1 MLKTVFTFMIAIQS
15 TMALGQESG
24 CSLSEFSAENPD
36 RLNSTPLRRTS
47 LLRLGPFL
55 AYRSL
60 PNLIPMVTEL
70 WPFALAGPL
79 LIPGAQPSLH
89 I

>member
-1 MLKTVFTFMIAIQS
+1 MLKTVITFVIAIQG

-24 CSLSEFSAENPD
+24 CGLSEFSAENPD
-36 RLNSTPLRRTS
+36 RLNSTSLRWTS

-60 PNLIPMVTEL
+60 PNTIPVVAEL

-79 LIPGAQPSLH
+79 LVPGAQPSLR